1 MVETAFQ
8 RYLDLITGQL
18 TRLGESQK
26 ARLQA
31 AARLIA
37 DSLAEGGVLH
47 VFGTAHS
54 QLLAQEIFYRAGCLV
69 PTNALIEPYFGLRK
83 GDENT
88 YWFERQEPLGKV
100 IFEAYDLRPG
110 EVIVIISTSGRNEVP
125 VEVALRAKERGLK
138 VVALLSEA
146 YCARMEPR
154 HSSGKKLPEIADV
167 VLDNGAPVG
176 DAALKIEGTSHK
188 VGPISG
194 VLGAAVLQGLV
205 AQVVELLVE
214 RGVEPPVWVSINVP
228 GGPESNARHVNRYGG
243 RIKHL

>member
-1 MVETAFQ
+1 MVDTAFE
-8 RYLDLITGQL
+8 RYLDLITRQL
-18 TRLGESQK
+18 TGLGESQK
-26 ARLQA
+26 ARVQA

-69 PTNALIEPYFGLRK
+69 PTNALTEPYFGLRK
-83 GDENT
+83 GGENT
-88 YWFERQEPLGKV
+88 YWFERQEALGRV

-110 EVIVIISTSGRNEVP
+110 EVMVIISTSGRNEVP

-146 YCARMEPR
+146 YCTQMEPR
-154 HSSGKKLPEIADV
+154 HSSGKRLPEIADV

-176 DAALKIEGTSHK
+176 DAALRIEGTPHN

-194 VLGAAVLQGLV
+194 VLGAALLQGLV
-205 AQVVELLVE
+205 VQVVELLVE

-228 GGPESNARHVNRYGG
+228 GGPESNVRHVNRYRG

>member
-1 MVETAFQ
+1 MVDTAFE

-26 ARLQA
+26 ARVQA

-83 GDENT
+83 GGENT
-88 YWFERQEPLGKV
+88 YWFERQEALGRV
-100 IFEAYDLRPG
+100 IFEAYDLRPD
-110 EVIVIISTSGRNEVP
+110 EVMVIISTSGRNEVP
-125 VEVALRAKERGLK
+125 VEVALRAKERGLR

-146 YCARMEPR
+146 YCTQMEPR
-154 HSSGKKLPEIADV
+154 HSSGKRLPEIADV
-167 VLDNGAPVG
+167 VLDNGAPLG
-176 DAALKIEGTSHK
+176 DAALRIEGTPHK

-194 VLGAAVLQGLV
+194 VLGAALLQGLMV
-205 AQVVELLVE
+205 QVVELLVE

-228 GGPESNARHVNRYGG
+228 GGPESNVRHVNRYRG